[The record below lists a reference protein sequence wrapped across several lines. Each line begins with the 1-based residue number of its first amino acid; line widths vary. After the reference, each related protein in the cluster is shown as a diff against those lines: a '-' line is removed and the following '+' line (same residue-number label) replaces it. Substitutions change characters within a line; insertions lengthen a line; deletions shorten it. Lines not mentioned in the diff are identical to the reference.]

1 MLKVLISDY
10 PNVLEERDL
19 SIEVNLLKEF
29 LPADSEISVY
39 PYVNEGEF
47 IERMSGIDV
56 LLTAF
61 LPLGETV
68 LEHFPD
74 LKGIAVN
81 ATGTNTI
88 DLNCAEKLGIAV
100 RHLGAYS
107 TEDVANHTISLLL
120 ALNQKLFLHRKYIE
134 AGFWNY
140 QKVGNVKRLSSQT
153 LAIFGLGRI
162 GQAVA
167 KRAQSFG
174 MTVIAY
180 DPFLPEK
187 VADELGVKLVSIE
200 TIQAQADVISLHLFA
215 NSANNHFFNRAFF
228 KGLKKPIIF
237 INVARGSL
245 VDELALAEALDE
257 RKVIG
262 AGLDVLES
270 ENPDLSE
277 NPFVGRDNV
286 LITPHVAFYSQE
298 SLDTLQIQTV
308 KNAVAILKEYHHEI

>member
-10 PNVLEERDL
+10 PNVLAERDL
-19 SIEVNLLKEF
+19 SIEVNLLKEL

-47 IERMSGIDV
+47 IERMSGVDV

-68 LEHFPD
+68 LENFPD

-88 DLNCAEKLGIAV
+88 DLDYAEKLGIAV
-100 RHLGAYS
+100 RNLGAYS
-107 TEDVANHTISLLL
+107 TEDVANHAISLLL
-120 ALNQKLFLHRKYIE
+120 ALNQKLFLHRKYID

-140 QKVGNVKRLSSQT
+140 QKVGEVRRLSSQT

-174 MTVIAY
+174 MRVIAY
-180 DPFLPEK
+180 DPFLPEEI
-187 VADELGVKLVSIE
+187 ADELGVKLVSVE
-200 TIQAQADVISLHLFA
+200 MIQAQADVVSLHLFA
-215 NSANNHFFNRAFF
+215 NSANEHFFNRAFF
-228 KGLKKPIIF
+228 KGLKKPIFF

-245 VDELALAEALDE
+245 VDELALIEALDE
-257 RKVIG
+257 GKVIG

-270 ENPDLSE
+270 ENPDLLSS
-277 NPFVGRDNV
+277 PFVGRDNV
-286 LITPHVAFYSQE
+286 LLTPHAAFYSQE
-298 SLDTLQIQTV
+298 SLYTLQTQTV

>member
-10 PNVLEERDL
+10 PNVLAERDL
-19 SIEVNLLKEF
+19 SIEVNLLKEL

-47 IERMSGIDV
+47 IERMSGVDV

-68 LEHFPD
+68 LENFPD

-88 DLNCAEKLGIAV
+88 DLDYAEKLGIAV
-100 RHLGAYS
+100 RNLGAYS
-107 TEDVANHTISLLL
+107 TEDVANHAISLLL
-120 ALNQKLFLHRKYIE
+120 ALNQKLFLHRKYID

-140 QKVGNVKRLSSQT
+140 QKVGEVRRLSSQT

-174 MTVIAY
+174 MKVIAY
-180 DPFLPEK
+180 DPFLSEE
-187 VADELGVKLVSIE
+187 VADELGVKLVSVE
-200 TIQAQADVISLHLFA
+200 TIQAQADVVSLHLFA
-215 NSANNHFFNRAFF
+215 NSANEHFFNRAFF
-228 KGLKKPIIF
+228 KGLKKPIFF

-245 VDELALAEALDE
+245 VDELALLEALDE
-257 RKVIG
+257 GKVIG

-270 ENPDLSE
+270 ENPDLLSS
-277 NPFVGRDNV
+277 PFVGRDNV
-286 LITPHVAFYSQE
+286 LLTPHAAFYSQE
-298 SLDTLQIQTV
+298 SLYTLQTQTV

>member
-10 PNVLEERDL
+10 PNVLAERDL
-19 SIEVNLLKEF
+19 SIEVNLLKEL

-47 IERMSGIDV
+47 IERMSGVDV

-68 LEHFPD
+68 LENFPD

-88 DLNCAEKLGIAV
+88 DLDYAEKLGIAV
-100 RHLGAYS
+100 RNLGAYS
-107 TEDVANHTISLLL
+107 TEDVANHAISLLL
-120 ALNQKLFLHRKYIE
+120 ALNQKLFLHRKYID

-140 QKVGNVKRLSSQT
+140 QKVGEVRRLSSQT

-174 MTVIAY
+174 MRVIAY
-180 DPFLPEK
+180 DPFLPEE
-187 VADELGVKLVSIE
+187 VADELGVKLVSVE
-200 TIQAQADVISLHLFA
+200 TIQAQADVVSLHLFA
-215 NSANNHFFNRAFF
+215 NSANEHFFNRAFF
-228 KGLKKPIIF
+228 KGLKKPILF

-245 VDELALAEALDE
+245 VDELALLEALDE
-257 RKVIG
+257 GKVIG

-270 ENPDLSE
+270 ENPDLLSS
-277 NPFVGRDNV
+277 PFVGRDNV
-286 LITPHVAFYSQE
+286 LLTPHAAFYSQE
-298 SLDTLQIQTV
+298 SLYTLQTQTV

>member
-10 PNVLEERDL
+10 PNVLAERDL
-19 SIEVNLLKEF
+19 SIEVNLLKEL

-47 IERMSGIDV
+47 IERMSGVDV

-68 LEHFPD
+68 LENFPD

-88 DLNCAEKLGIAV
+88 DLDYAEKLGIAV
-100 RHLGAYS
+100 RNLGAYS
-107 TEDVANHTISLLL
+107 TEDVANHAISLLL
-120 ALNQKLFLHRKYIE
+120 ALNQKLFLHRKYID

-140 QKVGNVKRLSSQT
+140 QKVGEVRRLSSQT

-174 MTVIAY
+174 MRVIAY
-180 DPFLPEK
+180 DPFLPEE
-187 VADELGVKLVSIE
+187 VADELGVKLVSVE
-200 TIQAQADVISLHLFA
+200 TIQAQADVVSLHLFA
-215 NSANNHFFNRAFF
+215 NSANEHFFNRAFF
-228 KGLKKPIIF
+228 KGLKKPIFF

-245 VDELALAEALDE
+245 VDEMALLEALDE
-257 RKVIG
+257 GKVIG

-270 ENPDLSE
+270 ENPDLLSS
-277 NPFVGRDNV
+277 PFVGRDNV
-286 LITPHVAFYSQE
+286 LLTPHAAFYSQE
-298 SLDTLQIQTV
+298 SLYTLQTQTV

>member
-10 PNVLEERDL
+10 PNVLAERDL
-19 SIEVNLLKEF
+19 SIEVNLLKEL

-39 PYVNEGEF
+39 PYVNEDEF
-47 IERMSGIDV
+47 IERMSGVDV

-88 DLNCAEKLGIAV
+88 DLDYAEKLGIAV

-140 QKVGNVKRLSSQT
+140 QKVGNAKRLSSQT

-215 NSANNHFFNRAFF
+215 NSANKHFFNRAFF

-257 RKVIG
+257 GKVIG

-277 NPFVGRDNV
+277 NPFIGRDNV
-286 LITPHVAFYSQE
+286 LITPHAAFYSQE
-298 SLDTLQIQTV
+298 SLDTLQTQTV

>member
-10 PNVLEERDL
+10 PNVLAERDL
-19 SIEVNLLKEF
+19 SIEVNLLKEL

-47 IERMSGIDV
+47 IERMSGVDV

-68 LEHFPD
+68 LENFPD

-81 ATGTNTI
+81 ATGINTI
-88 DLNCAEKLGIAV
+88 DLDYAEKLGIAV
-100 RHLGAYS
+100 RNLGAYS
-107 TEDVANHTISLLL
+107 TEDVANHAISLLL
-120 ALNQKLFLHRKYIE
+120 ALNQKLFLHRKYID

-140 QKVGNVKRLSSQT
+140 QKVGEVRRLSSQT

-174 MTVIAY
+174 MRVIAY
-180 DPFLPEK
+180 DPFLPEE
-187 VADELGVKLVSIE
+187 VADELGVKLVSVE
-200 TIQAQADVISLHLFA
+200 TIQAQADVVSLHLFA
-215 NSANNHFFNRAFF
+215 NSANEHFFNRAFF
-228 KGLKKPIIF
+228 KGLKKPILF

-245 VDELALAEALDE
+245 VDELALLEALDE
-257 RKVIG
+257 GKVIG

-270 ENPDLSE
+270 ENPDLLSS
-277 NPFVGRDNV
+277 PFVGRDNV
-286 LITPHVAFYSQE
+286 LLTPHAAFYSQE
-298 SLDTLQIQTV
+298 SLYTLQTQTV

>member
-10 PNVLEERDL
+10 PNVLAERDL
-19 SIEVNLLKEF
+19 SIEVNLLKEL

-47 IERMSGIDV
+47 IERMSGVDV

-68 LEHFPD
+68 LENFPD

-88 DLNCAEKLGIAV
+88 DLDYAEKLGIAV
-100 RHLGAYS
+100 RNLGAYS
-107 TEDVANHTISLLL
+107 TEDVANHAISLLL
-120 ALNQKLFLHRKYIE
+120 ALNQKLFLHRKYID

-140 QKVGNVKRLSSQT
+140 QKVGEVRRLSSQT

-174 MTVIAY
+174 MRVIAY
-180 DPFLPEK
+180 DPFLPEE
-187 VADELGVKLVSIE
+187 VADELGVKLVSVE
-200 TIQAQADVISLHLFA
+200 TIQAQADVVSLHLFA
-215 NSANNHFFNRAFF
+215 NSANEHFFNRAFF
-228 KGLKKPIIF
+228 KGLKKPIFF

-245 VDELALAEALDE
+245 VDELALLEALDE
-257 RKVIG
+257 GKVIG

-270 ENPDLSE
+270 ENPDLLSS
-277 NPFVGRDNV
+277 PFVGRDNV
-286 LITPHVAFYSQE
+286 LLTPHAAFYSQE
-298 SLDTLQIQTV
+298 SLYTLQTQTV

>member
-10 PNVLEERDL
+10 PNVLAERDL
-19 SIEVNLLKEF
+19 SIEVNLLKEL

-47 IERMSGIDV
+47 IERMSGVDV

-68 LEHFPD
+68 LENFPD

-88 DLNCAEKLGIAV
+88 DLDYAEKLGIAV
-100 RHLGAYS
+100 RNLGAYS
-107 TEDVANHTISLLL
+107 TEDVANHAISLLL
-120 ALNQKLFLHRKYIE
+120 ALNQKLFLHRKYID

-140 QKVGNVKRLSSQT
+140 QKVGEVRRLSSQT

-174 MTVIAY
+174 MRVIAY
-180 DPFLPEK
+180 DPFLPEE
-187 VADELGVKLVSIE
+187 VADELGVKLVSVE
-200 TIQAQADVISLHLFA
+200 TIQAQADVVSLHLFA
-215 NSANNHFFNRAFF
+215 NSANEHFFNRAFF
-228 KGLKKPIIF
+228 KGLKKPIFF

-245 VDELALAEALDE
+245 VDELALLEALDE
-257 RKVIG
+257 GKVIG

-270 ENPDLSE
+270 ENPDILSS
-277 NPFVGRDNV
+277 PFVGRDNV
-286 LITPHVAFYSQE
+286 LLTPHAAFYSQE
-298 SLDTLQIQTV
+298 SLYILQTQTV